1 MNKFSHDEYISI
13 INHISSFLPIVDF
26 SMAKHYDKYAVIRHD
41 IEFSPYRALD
51 IAKIEEKLGIVSTYF
66 FQITNNCYNTLSS
79 ENLNIIKEIHELGH
93 NIGAHINTSYINKV
107 NTKKLTT
114 IIKDDL
120 NTLSTYTNIDID
132 AFSFHRPTK
141 GQLECYLEIEG
152 KINAYN
158 RQFFQYYDNTPDTQ
172 LDVTYLADSNH
183 QWKYGHPLET
193 DFTNI
198 NKLQL
203 NTHPFSWTK
212 YGFDNINNF
221 KGLVAEKNEEL
232 INSINNEIKNF
243 PLEIIK

>member
-1 MNKFSHDEYISI
+1 MNKFSHDEYVSI

-120 NTLSTYTNIDID
+120 NTYQHIQI
-132 AFSFHRPTK
+132 
-141 GQLECYLEIEG
+141 
-152 KINAYN
+152 
-158 RQFFQYYDNTPDTQ
+158 
-172 LDVTYLADSNH
+172 
-183 QWKYGHPLET
+183 
-193 DFTNI
+193 
-198 NKLQL
+198 
-203 NTHPFSWTK
+203 
-212 YGFDNINNF
+212 
-221 KGLVAEKNEEL
+221 L
-232 INSINNEIKNF
+232 I
-243 PLEIIK
+243 